1 MFPAF
6 IIGPLWKKERRMV
19 VSEEIIS
26 IKYASYCHEDTA
38 ALAFRYPTSN
48 TVNAIYTVLS
58 ETHHAYFQKSLKPY
72 DVIPR

>member
-6 IIGPLWKKERRMV
+6 IIGPFWKKERIMV

-38 ALAFRYPTSN
+38 ALAFRYPTLN
-48 TVNAIYTVLS
+48 TVKAI
-58 ETHHAYFQKSLKPY
+58 
-72 DVIPR
+72 